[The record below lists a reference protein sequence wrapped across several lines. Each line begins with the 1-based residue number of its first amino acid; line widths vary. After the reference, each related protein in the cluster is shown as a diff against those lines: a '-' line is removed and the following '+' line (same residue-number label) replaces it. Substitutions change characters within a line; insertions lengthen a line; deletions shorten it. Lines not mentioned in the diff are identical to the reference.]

1 MQSEPFDAK
10 DPVALVAK
18 SRRGM
23 VDAVRQALAGAART
37 LGTLESCD
45 ASMPP
50 QIVRNG
56 HGEHFEVVLSV
67 SRRGTQDRQTEL
79 FEFSSR
85 IAAAT
90 CPQHT

>member
-1 MQSEPFDAK
+1 MEHNRLDPN

-37 LGTLESCD
+37 LGTLERCN
-45 ASMPP
+45 ASMSP

-56 HGEHFEVVLSV
+56 RGEHFEVVLSV
-67 SRRGTQDRQTEL
+67 SRRTSGE
-79 FEFSSR
+79 SAS
-85 IAAAT
+85 
-90 CPQHT
+90 

>member
-1 MQSEPFDAK
+1 MRQNRCDAK

-45 ASMPP
+45 ASMLP

-56 HGEHFEVVLSV
+56 RGEHFEVVLSV
-67 SRRGTQDRQTEL
+67 IRRGTRE
-79 FEFSSR
+79 S
-85 IAAAT
+85 AN
-90 CPQHT
+90 